1 MRFDMENRVIRMM
14 ASEFVSLAR
23 RGSSDSVPLEEDE
36 PTLSGADA
44 FLRRKYLDTPQPPTH
59 IYLSETLLTH
69 NIEIMAKADKIE
81 GDTLTFLCVTD
92 TSVTHPRREFVA
104 QVRGEGYL
112 AAYGFLRSSMGELA
126 TLRFVY
132 VNPER
137 DEMHTVEEVLTLKKL
152 ILFFNKCKKSVA
164 IYARPAIHRATVRI
178 PSMKNAKF
186 PFPNLRVGQDDFIH
200 AVYHTIKVGTTLYS
214 EAPTGIG
221 KTVSAL
227 YPAIRAL
234 GSGYGEKIFYLT
246 PKTTTATVA
255 RDTVE
260 ALSKTG
266 VIVRAV
272 ALMAKDKI
280 CPERNVC
287 RVDKKACRL
296 LRNNRLSEAALA
308 LFEAEIPCV
317 TSEDVLRVASEFS
330 VCPYELSLTYSEL
343 CDIVICDFN
352 YLFDR
357 RAYLRRY
364 FDFSGE
370 YIFLVDEAHNLPDR
384 AREMYSAEL
393 TEDAFAFSGY
403 PLSEHSILRKTC
415 EEVVS
420 PMLQSLF
427 LYLKNEIRT
436 DKNGTKSG
444 ATHMRQV
451 PDGLAFA
458 VSRLVDACEKEIM
471 ANYRYTGQ
479 DAVARQNALYTYYYK
494 LKSFL
499 ECALRFDEHYETFLF
514 FEEEKMRVKLFCI
527 DPSSELAERTSRG
540 RATIFFSAT
549 MSPLSYTRSLLGNAR
564 EGETLTLD
572 SPFER
577 DQLAVAIVDRV
588 STRTSERERTLP
600 AVLRVIAATVNAKRG
615 NYMVFAPS
623 YEYTKM
629 LSDAFRA
636 KYPRIRTL
644 TQERGM
650 SEEEKQAFMDA
661 FTKEDANYLV
671 AFCVTGGV
679 FSEGIDL
686 WGNRLIGAV
695 VVGITLPSLSFER
708 EAMSA
713 YFENKYESGK
723 EYAYVYPGFNK
734 VLQAGGRVIRR
745 EDDRGVIVLVD
756 DRFADPIYKKGIP
769 SLWRGVKYIGDAKE
783 LREMLDRFWRNG
795 EEITPC

>member
-1 MRFDMENRVIRMM
+1 MRFDMDNCIIRMM
-14 ASEFVSLAR
+14 ASEFVALAR
-23 RGSSDSVPLEEDE
+23 RGASDSLPLEEDE
-36 PTLSGADA
+36 PTLSCADA
-44 FLRRKYLDTPQPPTH
+44 FLRKKYLDTTSPPTH
-59 IYLSETLLTH
+59 IYLNETLLTH
-69 NIEIMAKADKIE
+69 KIEIVAVADKVE
-81 GDTLTFLCVTD
+81 EDVLTFLCLTD
-92 TSVTHPRREFVA
+92 TSVTHPRRELVA
-104 QVRGEGYL
+104 QVRGEGYV
-112 AAYGFLRSSMGELA
+112 AGYGFLRSRGTELI

-132 VNPER
+132 VNPHRE
-137 DEMHTVEEVLTLKKL
+137 EEHTIEEVVTLKKL
-152 ILFFNKCKKSVA
+152 SIFFKKCQKSVA

-178 PSMKNAKF
+178 PSMQKARF
-186 PFPNLRVGQDDFIH
+186 PFPNLRAGQDDFIQ
-200 AVYHTIKVGTTLYS
+200 AVFHTVKVGSTLYS

-234 GSGYGEKIFYLT
+234 GRGYGEKIFYLT

-255 RDTVE
+255 RDTIE

-266 VIVRAV
+266 VILRAIS
-272 ALMAKDKI
+272 LMAKDKI
-280 CPERNVC
+280 CPEWNVC

-317 TSEDVLRVASEFS
+317 TSDDVLRVAREFS

-343 CDIVICDFN
+343 CDIVVCDFN

-384 AREMYSAEL
+384 AREMYSSEL
-393 TEDAFAFSGY
+393 CEDDFTFVGY
-403 PLSEHSILRKTC
+403 PLGEHSILRQVTQ
-415 EEVVS
+415 EVVPTLIS
-420 PMLQSLF
+420 SLF

-436 DKNGTKSG
+436 DKNGIRSG
-444 ATHMRQV
+444 ATHMRRV
-451 PDGLAFA
+451 PEGMGLALG
-458 VSRLVDACEKEIM
+458 RLVEAVEKEIV
-471 ANYRYTGQ
+471 ANYRYTAE
-479 DAVARQNALYTYYYK
+479 DSVARQNALYAYYYK
-494 LKSFL
+494 LKSFF
-499 ECALRFDEHYETFLF
+499 EVVLRFDEHYETFIF
-514 FEEEKMRVKLFCI
+514 FENEKIRIKLFCI
-527 DPSSELAERTSRG
+527 DPSTEIEERTSRG
-540 RATIFFSAT
+540 RAAVFFSAT
-549 MSPLSYTRSLLGNAR
+549 MSPLAYTRSLLGNSR
-564 EGETLTLD
+564 SGETLTLD
-572 SPFER
+572 SPFDR
-577 DQLAVAIVDRV
+577 DQLAVAIVDTV
-588 STRTSERERTLP
+588 STRSSERERTLP
-600 AVLRVIAATVNAKRG
+600 AVLRVIAATVSAKRG

-623 YEYTKM
+623 YDYTKM

-636 KYPRIRTL
+636 KYPKIRTL

-650 SEEEKQAFMDA
+650 SEEEKRAFMDA
-661 FTKEDANYLV
+661 FSKEDANYLV

-686 WGNRLIGAV
+686 WGDRLIGAV

-708 EAMSA
+708 EAMSV

-745 EDDRGVIVLVD
+745 EGDRGVIVLVD

-769 SLWRGVKYIGDAKE
+769 SLWRGVKYIADARE
-783 LREMLDRFWRNG
+783 LRESLDRFWRDG